1 MAEGVV
7 FLLAPL
13 ALALFGLPAAWATP
27 VDRFSA
33 AGRFSAAFVMGVVV
47 FTVWLTL
54 LSTVG
59 IRWSA
64 ASVVAPLAIG
74 SIAGAIVLSR
84 RVALAGNDGGETGT
98 VAWLAGG
105 LALAAGSG
113 HLVLMALTSRATSI
127 DLLYFWGVKA
137 QRFAELGAIDA
148 TLLADPLAVHMHS
161 NYPPLLPIVYAWG
174 IGLAGRL
181 PWQMALASCAVWLV
195 AGVPLLRDLLG
206 RVMHR
211 DEATM
216 ASSFWFLAMAL
227 AVPASLSAGN
237 AEPAMVLFSSVAVAA
252 LLERSA
258 RWLAVVALA
267 GIVLTKNEGLVVFA
281 LIAGAAVARDILEG
295 TRGARLARRAAAVV
309 LVPLAALG
317 AWLLFE
323 ALHGVPMEDV
333 TREKAGVMALGRAGE
348 VAAGMMKNLDAGSA
362 GIAWLVAALLIAK
375 SWRRWR
381 ALLPAIAPALGTLAF
396 LFVYYLHFRGDG
408 LDVWMR
414 WTMPRVSLGALAAAL
429 VGAAFAGAREPDAET

>member
-1 MAEGVV
+1 MADGVV

-13 ALALFGLPAAWATP
+13 ALALFGLPAAWAIP

-33 AGRFSAAFVMGVVV
+33 AGRFSAAFITGAVV

-54 LSTVG
+54 LSAVG

-64 ASVVAPLAIG
+64 ASVVVPLATV
-74 SIAGAIVLSR
+74 SIAGAVALSR
-84 RVALAGNDGGETGT
+84 RAIAGESDGSETGT
-98 VAWLAGG
+98 VAWIAGG
-105 LALAAGSG
+105 LACAAGTG

-127 DLLYFWGVKA
+127 DFLYFWGVKA
-137 QRFAELGAIDA
+137 QRYAELGGIDA
-148 TLLADPLAVHMHS
+148 RLLADPLALHMHS
-161 NYPPLLPIVYAWG
+161 NYPPLVPLVYAWG
-174 IGLAGRL
+174 IALAGRL
-181 PWQMALASCAVWLV
+181 PWQVGLATCAVWLL
-195 AGVPLLRDLLG
+195 AGLPLLRDLMG

-237 AEPAMVLFSSVAVAA
+237 AEPAMVLFASVAVAA
-252 LLERSA
+252 LLVRPA

-267 GIVLTKNEGLVVFA
+267 GVVMTKNEGLVVFA
-281 LIAGAAVARDILEG
+281 LIAGGAVAREVLEG
-295 TRGARLARRAAAVV
+295 TRGAVLVRRASALV

-317 AWLLFE
+317 TWLLFE
-323 ALHGVPMEDV
+323 ALRGVPMEDA
-333 TREKAGVMALGRAGE
+333 TREKAGVMALGRAAE
-348 VAAGMMKNLDAGSA
+348 VAAGMTKNLDAGSA
-362 GIAWLVAALLIAK
+362 GIAWLAAALLLAR

-381 ALLPAIAPALGTLAF
+381 ALLPAIVPALGMLAF

-408 LDVWMR
+408 LDVWMH
-414 WTMPRVSLGALAAAL
+414 WTMPRVALSALAAAL
-429 VGAAFAGAREPDAET
+429 VGAAFTGARETGAAS